1 MAIGDTIQAGLMRVD
16 SSPIQIAGAAQA
28 RANEAFGNALTSVAT
43 GFLEGREKKARTEE
57 MTGYLM
63 NQGAS
68 ESDAKAIARNPFL
81 QKEFQRK
88 QEADQRMAIA
98 KMQDATRR
106 SQGGADR
113 AQRARAMEVAENLR
127 NKQEAKLAEQEQE
140 KLDFTS
146 SLFTEVPTGN
156 LTEAGVDEL
165 GRGYVFTGGDPELVN
180 NFVGQLKEDPN
191 LQETTPRMNLEG
203 NSFLQSYSG
212 ESPEQ
217 KQLALN
223 FMQARQKEAPKPM
236 SPIEVAEL
244 EKLNLAN
251 RKAEFELQRLN
262 NPPKKSTEYQ
272 ERTLVAI
279 DDALKIM
286 DDEGF
291 RLPVAGLFA
300 ETASEIGGTDAANL
314 KQAISTI
321 QSSIGFDRLQRM
333 RDDSPTGGAL
343 GQVSERELSL
353 LTASLGSLSQLQST
367 PALRANLQRVR
378 THYDNY
384 IKSINA
390 RNQGQTFKTIEDAD
404 AFLNSNDPSAPASK
418 STMDEFNRK
427 KQMLEQRQYENQ
439 YFENPNVKR
448 VGTAITGN

>member
-1 MAIGDTIQAGLMRVD
+1 MAIGDTIQAGLMRTD

-43 GFLEGREKKARTEE
+43 GFLEGREKKARAEE

-88 QEADQRMAIA
+88 QEADQRMKIA
-98 KMQDATRR
+98 QLQASTSR
-106 SQGGADR
+106 SNVQSQLAAGADKEETR
-113 AQRARAMEVAENLR
+113 IAER
-127 NKQEAKLAEQEQE
+127 QEGLAKLAEQEQ
-140 KLDFTS
+140 KGLKFTS

-156 LTEAGVDEL
+156 LNEAGSDEFQ
-165 GRGYVFTGGDPELVN
+165 RGYVFTGGDQEQVD
-180 NFVGQLKEDPN
+180 NFVSQLREDPN
-191 LQETTPRMNLEG
+191 LQETTPRMSLEG

-212 ESPEQ
+212 SSPEQ
-217 KQLALN
+217 QQFALS

-236 SPIEVAEL
+236 SPMEVAEL
-244 EKLNLAN
+244 EKLNLGN
-251 RKAEFELQRLN
+251 RKAELELQRLN

-279 DDALKIM
+279 EDALKIM

-300 ETASEIGGTDAANL
+300 ETASEIGGTNAADL

-321 QSSIGFDRLQRM
+321 QASIGFDRLQKM

-353 LTASLGSLSQLQST
+353 LTASLGSLSQLQSEK
-367 PALRANLQRVR
+367 ALRTNLQRVR
-378 THYDNY
+378 THYDNF

-390 RNQGQTFKTIEDAD
+390 ARQGQTFKTIEDAD

-418 STMDEFNRK
+418 STMDEFNKK
-427 KQMLEQRQYENQ
+427 KQMVEQRKYDNQ
-439 YFENPNVKR
+439 YFENPNVKT
-448 VGTAITGN
+448 VGTAITRN